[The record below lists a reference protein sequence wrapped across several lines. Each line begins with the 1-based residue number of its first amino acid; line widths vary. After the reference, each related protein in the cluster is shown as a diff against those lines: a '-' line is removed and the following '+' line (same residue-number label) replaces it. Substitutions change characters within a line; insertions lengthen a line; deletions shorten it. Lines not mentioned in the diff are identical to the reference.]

1 MKKKEMVFKCTILKN
16 NEVINILESTGG
28 AAKKAYTLYLH
39 NFFNSVTEK
48 RNHKYEVINKLN
60 DDLKVKCTF
69 ENNLV
74 YVYEFKNIN
83 IWEDQADEKH

>member
-16 NEVINILESTGG
+16 NEVINVLEATGG
-28 AAKKAYTLYLH
+28 AAKKEYTLYLH
-39 NFFNSVTEK
+39 NFFNSVMEK
-48 RNHKYEVINKLN
+48 RNHKYKVIDKLN

-69 ENNLV
+69 ENGLV
-74 YVYEFKNIN
+74 YLYEFKNIN